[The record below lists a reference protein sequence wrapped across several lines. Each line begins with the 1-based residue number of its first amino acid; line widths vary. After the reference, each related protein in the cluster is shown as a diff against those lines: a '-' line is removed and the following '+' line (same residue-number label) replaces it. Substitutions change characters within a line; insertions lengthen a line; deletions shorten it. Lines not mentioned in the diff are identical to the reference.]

1 MDRLQLLLGKLAEEA
16 CEIGQIALKT
26 QHFGMDEKC
35 PGQPYTNAERCH
47 QEINDLL
54 AIIEML
60 NDEYS
65 FKFNPSRLQILAK
78 KKKVNKYAEYSAE
91 LGQLAL

>member
-1 MDRLQLLLGKLAEEA
+1 MQLLLLKLSEEGS
-16 CEIGQIALKT
+16 EISQIADKT
-26 QHFGMDEKC
+26 MQFGLHEKC

-47 QEINDLL
+47 QEINDLM

-60 NDEYS
+60 NIE
-65 FKFNPSRLQILAK
+65 FNFNFEPNRLQILAK

-91 LGQLAL
+91 LGMVVP